1 MRKPLS
7 AAVRHRLPFALR
19 AGLCC
24 GLPVVLGY
32 YAGHLQAG
40 LLATIGGFTALYG
53 DGLPWGRRARLLAI
67 IAVALAVI
75 VTLGILVAP
84 YPWLGVVTVTGIAS
98 LATLICNRQ
107 QIGPP
112 GAYMFALA
120 CASGTG
126 MPGSSIDPWFSGLW
140 VLCGG
145 AISWLAHMLG
155 CLSERA
161 EANNSPVAD
170 KEIKEN
176 ARRTAARVAF
186 GTLVA
191 GSIGIILGLEH
202 AYWGM
207 AAVVVVLNQPDG
219 LPGTSRRAF
228 NRLLGTLV
236 GLVLAWSILTL
247 NPQGL
252 WIALTV
258 GVLQF
263 AIEIGVVLQYAVAT
277 VFITANALTI
287 AAGGRDFSEV
297 SPLFAARAFDTLIGV
312 LVAIVVFRLSMAP
325 TVDTPS

>member
-1 MRKPLS
+1 MNTSIP
-7 AAVRHRLPFALR
+7 AAVRQRLPFAVR

-24 GLPVVLGY
+24 GLPVVLGF
-32 YAGHLQAG
+32 YAGHIQSG
-40 LLATIGGFTALYG
+40 LLATIGAFTALYG
-53 DGLPWGRRARLLAI
+53 DGLPGGRRARLLAI
-67 IAVALAVI
+67 IAVTLAVI

-84 YPWLGVVTVTGIAS
+84 YPWLGVVTVTCIAS

-107 QIGPP
+107 QLGPP

-126 MPGSSIDPWFSGLW
+126 MAASSVDPWQSGLW

-155 CLSERA
+155 CLFERA
-161 EANNSPVAD
+161 VAKPRTVAD
-170 KEIKEN
+170 RVIKEH

-191 GSIGIILGLEH
+191 GTIGVILGLEH

-219 LPGTSRRAF
+219 LPGTTRRAF

-258 GVLQF
+258 GMLQF
-263 AIEIGVVLQYAVAT
+263 AIEIGVVLQYAAAT

-287 AAGGRDFSEV
+287 AAGGRDFSAV
-297 SPLFAARAFDTLIGV
+297 SSLFAARAVDTLIGV
-312 LVAIVVFRLSMAP
+312 VVAIVVFRLSMSPGA
-325 TVDTPS
+325 DRAS

>member
-1 MRKPLS
+1 MRTPIL
-7 AAVRHRLPFALR
+7 AAMRHRLPFALR

-32 YAGHLQAG
+32 SAGHLQAG
-40 LLATIGGFTALYG
+40 LLATIGAFTALYG
-53 DGLPWGRRARLLAI
+53 DDLPWGQRARVLTI
-67 IAVALAVI
+67 IAVTLAVI

-84 YPWLGVVTVTGIAS
+84 YPWLGVVTVTAIAS
-98 LATLICNRQ
+98 LATLICNRK

-126 MPGSSIDPWFSGLW
+126 MVGSSVDPWQSGGW

-155 CLSERA
+155 CLFERTT
-161 EANNSPVAD
+161 ANKHQVSD
-170 KEIKEN
+170 KVIKEN

-191 GSIGIILGLEH
+191 GSIGVILGLEH

-219 LPGTSRRAF
+219 LPGTYRRAF
-228 NRLLGTLV
+228 NRLSGTLV

-258 GVLQF
+258 GLLQF
-263 AIEIGVVLQYAVAT
+263 AIEIGVVLQYAAAT

-297 SPLFAARAFDTLIGV
+297 SSLFAARALDTLIGV
-312 LVAIVVFRLSMAP
+312 VVAIVVFRLTMSP
-325 TVDTPS
+325 TANTAS